1 MDLVSVISL
10 PLIFLFTLLF
20 AVIAAFVARRILGV
34 PVGWPRSIVIGLL
47 VNFGAT
53 PLITVFLSASGLNDA
68 ESLSQPQNFG
78 GAMLIVGLSFAW
90 AFAFG
95 VALLVATEVLW
106 PTGTVPSPLALLR
119 ARRASKAR
127 RRRYFQVAGI
137 ALRAGLLRPTSM
149 KAIQSGTPEA
159 ARTAKALANTLNKS
173 GVTFIKLGQM
183 MSTRADLL
191 PVEYIT
197 ELAKLQT
204 KAEPEE
210 WQALEAQIDSAFGTP
225 WRQVLNSISSK
236 PLASASVAQ
245 VHSAK
250 LLSGEAVV
258 VKVQRPAAL
267 AQVKVDLDIIERF
280 ARLVERST
288 SWGRSIGVARLA
300 AGFAASLREELDY
313 RTELDNMVAVA
324 AGSSRIRIPRAFPEL
339 SGRQVLVM
347 EQLAGIPLGDA
358 ATQLAGL
365 PQRER
370 HRLAST
376 LLNGVLQQIVVNGI
390 FHADLHPGNIIFL
403 PGTLDSA
410 ARDSDPE
417 AQLALLDF
425 GSVGRLGKDTRS
437 SLAAFLVAVKAE
449 DNMAAADRLL
459 EMLDVP
465 EKLDRRSFEREVGVL
480 LTYLN
485 SSTSS
490 LVMRLFA
497 LVQKHELGIPA
508 QLAAALRAI
517 GALEGSIQL
526 IEPGFNVIAEAQA
539 QASALLAEMYSAE
552 SIKNLIASNTIGLVN
567 SLQRL
572 PRNLASLSEKIEN
585 GTLQVQVRQF
595 SEPTDRGFLTGL
607 AHEGIV
613 AAISIAAIIGS
624 IVLIISDTGP
634 LIAPQLRLYSFFGYT
649 LALGGFVFGLR
660 ALIRAF
666 RGR

>member
-10 PLIFLFTLLF
+10 PLILIFTLLF
-20 AVIAAFVARRILGV
+20 AVIAAFMARRILGV
-34 PVGWPRSIVIGLL
+34 PVGWPRSILIGLL

-68 ESLSQPQNFG
+68 ESLSEPQNFG
-78 GAMLIVGLSFAW
+78 GAMLIVCLSFAW

-95 VALLVATEVLW
+95 VALLVASEVLW
-106 PTGTVPSPLALLR
+106 PTGTVPSPLAFLR

-137 ALRAGLLRPTSM
+137 AVRAGLLRPTGSR
-149 KAIQSGTPEA
+149 AIQSGTVEA
-159 ARTAKALANTLNKS
+159 ARTAKALATTLNKS

-183 MSTRADLL
+183 MSTRSDLL
-191 PVEYIT
+191 PSEYIT
-197 ELAKLQT
+197 ELATLQT

-210 WQALEAQIDSAFGTP
+210 WTALEPQINSAFGTP
-225 WRQVLNSISSK
+225 WQQVLAGISNE

-245 VHSAK
+245 VHAGI
-250 LLSGEAVV
+250 LLSGEPVV

-280 ARLVERST
+280 AGLLERST
-288 SWGRSIGVARLA
+288 SWGRSIGVRKLA
-300 AGFAASLREELDY
+300 AGFADSLREELDY
-313 RTELDNMVAVA
+313 RIELDNMLAVA
-324 AGSSRIRIPRAFPEL
+324 DGASTLRIPRAFAEL
-339 SGRQVLVM
+339 SSRQVLVM
-347 EQLAGIPLGDA
+347 EQLAGVPLGDA
-358 ATQLAGL
+358 AEQLAEL
-365 PQRER
+365 SATDR
-370 HRLAST
+370 HRLAKS
-376 LLNGVLQQIVVNGI
+376 LLSGVLQQIMVNGV

-403 PGTLDSA
+403 PGQPTPITSSNH
-410 ARDSDPE
+410 RS

-449 DNMAAADRLL
+449 DNVAAADRLL

-465 EKLDRRSFEREVGVL
+465 EGLDRRGFERELGVL
-480 LTYLN
+480 LTYL
-485 SSTSS
+485 SSPTGS

-497 LVQKHELGIPA
+497 LVQKHELGVPA

-526 IEPGFNVIAEAQA
+526 IEPGFNVIAEAQQ
-539 QASALLAEMYSAE
+539 QASALLSKMYSAE
-552 SIKNLIASNTIGLVN
+552 AIKNMIASNAIGFVS
-567 SLQRL
+567 SLQKL
-572 PRNLASLSEKIEN
+572 PANLTSLSEKIEN

-595 SEPTDRGFLTGL
+595 SDRADRTFLTGL

-660 ALIRAF
+660 ALVRAF